1 MTDDVPL
8 FAGDALRHSR
18 GRVRR
23 GLDADVRAAT
33 DAGAALPSAGIA
45 ALRSLADQIDQ
56 LERQL
61 RSPYAK
67 PYDRV
72 PLAGLAREFRES
84 YEQTFAAMAS
94 AEDPLTHALA
104 QFLAHDADSGAAA
117 GDTPGPVPAQ

>member
-1 MTDDVPL
+1 MPHDDRPAIVRHRCPL
-8 FAGDALRHSR
+8 HPT

-23 GLDADVRAAT
+23 GLDADVKA
-33 DAGAALPSAGIA
+33 AGADAHLPSAGVA

-72 PLAGLAREFRES
+72 PLAAWSAKFRET
-84 YEQTFAAMAS
+84 YESTTFAALER
-94 AEDPLTHALA
+94 AEDPLTRALA
-104 QFLAHDADSGAAA
+104 DFIAADSGAPP
-117 GDTPGPVPAQ
+117 GDTEGSHPPE

>member
-1 MTDDVPL
+1 MGDDRPL
-8 FAGDALRHSR
+8 FADDGPRHSA

-23 GLDADVRAAT
+23 GLDLDVRKADA
-33 DAGAALPSAGIA
+33 AGAELSAAGVA

-72 PLAGLAREFRES
+72 PLGGLVREFRET
-84 YEQTFAAMAS
+84 YDQTFAAMQR
-94 AEDPLTHALA
+94 AEDPLTRALA
-104 QFLAHDADSGAAA
+104 DFIAAD
-117 GDTPGPVPAQ
+117 GDPAPGHAPGPGAPN